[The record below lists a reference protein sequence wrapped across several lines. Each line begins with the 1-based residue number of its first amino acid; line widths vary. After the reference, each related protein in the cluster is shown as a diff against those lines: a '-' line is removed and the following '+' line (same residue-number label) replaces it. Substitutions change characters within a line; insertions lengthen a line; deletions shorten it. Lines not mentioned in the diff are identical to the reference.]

1 MNKAA
6 ISNILS
12 SIEIKIVDLNIKKKN
27 PDNNLDNIQK
37 ELDELKSVQDL
48 IEKDPENLTKFDAK
62 KHELC
67 IDCLDGWISSTTKM
81 AEKALTLSTQ
91 EVSDTIMTLVKTMK
105 ETRQYLLN
113 IQLNNTQLNDFNCKR
128 FLETV

>member
-27 PDNNLDNIQK
+27 PDNNLNNILK
-37 ELDELKSVQDL
+37 ELDELKSVQD
-48 IEKDPENLTKFDAK
+48 IIAKDPQNLKKLDAK
-62 KHELC
+62 NHDIC
-67 IDCLDGWISSTTKM
+67 IACLDGWISSTTKM
-81 AEKALTLSTQ
+81 AEKALTISNK
-91 EVSDTIMTLVKTMK
+91 EVSDTIMTLVKAMK

-113 IQLNNTQLNDFNCKR
+113 IQPNNTKLNDFNCKR

>member
-37 ELDELKSVQDL
+37 ELDELKIIQDL
-48 IEKDPENLTKFDAK
+48 IEKNPENLTKFDAK

-91 EVSDTIMTLVKTMK
+91 EVSDTIMTLVKAMN

-113 IQLNNTQLNDFNCKR
+113 IQPNNMKLNDFNCKR